1 MQSLHHRL
9 KSREKKKF
17 STKGCKIQTLV
28 EKSPKISD
36 KRLLDYANV
45 FTCLEKILAG
55 QKKVLDILENLLE
68 YCNHAEWQNDLG
80 KWTIIVGINVGRR
93 INESTCVNENIM
105 RKYYLELSVF
115 VANSVGIIS
124 GASMSVKTTVVN

>member
-1 MQSLHHRL
+1 MFGKNFGR
-9 KSREKKKF
+9 
-17 STKGCKIQTLV
+17 
-28 EKSPKISD
+28 P
-36 KRLLDYANV
+36 
-45 FTCLEKILAG
+45 
-55 QKKVLDILENLLE
+55 KKVLDILENLLE

-105 RKYYLELSVF
+105 RKYYLELSAF

>member
-1 MQSLHHRL
+1 MLMSLRVW
-9 KSREKKKF
+9 KKF
-17 STKGCKIQTLV
+17 WQ
-28 EKSPKISD
+28 
-36 KRLLDYANV
+36 A
-45 FTCLEKILAG
+45 
-55 QKKVLDILENLLE
+55 KKVLDILENLLE